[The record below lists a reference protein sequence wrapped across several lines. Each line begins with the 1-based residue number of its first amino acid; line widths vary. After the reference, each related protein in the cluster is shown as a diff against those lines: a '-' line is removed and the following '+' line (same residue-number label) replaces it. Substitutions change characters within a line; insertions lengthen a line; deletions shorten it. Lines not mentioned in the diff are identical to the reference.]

1 MKVVIIDDSRLARLE
16 LRNQLKHCPGVEIL
30 GEAAGTTEALQL
42 ISDTAPDL
50 LLLDIDMP
58 DGDGFSLLEQ
68 LDQLPR
74 MPHVI
79 FVTAFDHYALKSFDY
94 HAKDY
99 LLKPVTL
106 PRLQAAL
113 AKVPDHCTHDSMS
126 LKSQV
131 FIKDGDRCYFVT
143 LADIYAFEAH
153 GNYTRV
159 YFASGKPLIYRN
171 LAALEQK
178 LPAEVFFRANRSWI
192 INTHFIQQI
201 EPAISGG
208 FEVSLSTDLT
218 VEISRRQ
225 ASAFKQGWSL

>member
-1 MKVVIIDDSRLARLE
+1 MNVLIIDDSRLARLE
-16 LRNQLKHCPGVEIL
+16 LRNQLQHCPGIEIL
-30 GEAAGTTEALQL
+30 GEAANTTEALQL
-42 ISDTAPDL
+42 IRQTGPDL

-58 DGDGFSLLEQ
+58 DGDGFSLLQQ

-79 FVTAFDHYALKSFDY
+79 FVTAFDQYALKSFDF

-106 PRLQAAL
+106 PRLKAAL
-113 AKVPDHCTHDSMS
+113 AKVPEPSLPPAMSMQ
-126 LKSQV
+126 SQV
-131 FIKDGDRCYFVT
+131 FIKDGEHCYFVT
-143 LADIYAFEAH
+143 LADIYALEAH

-159 YFASGKPLIYRN
+159 FFGNSKPLIYRN

-178 LPAEVFFRANRSWI
+178 LPPEVFFRANRSWI
-192 INTHFIQQI
+192 INTQFIQRI
-201 EPAISGG
+201 EPAVSGG
-208 FEVSLSTDLT
+208 FEVSLNEKLT